1 MMKKVLFK
9 FVAFLSI
16 GLSLLGIQSC
26 KEFEP
31 IYLQV
36 LTPAE
41 KILPDNLHSFTIMNR
56 SMNESFI
63 SYSTD
68 SLQKVFLKKGFNA
81 PLMVCDSVVSD
92 TTVKVLADAL
102 YNTEF
107 FDVIVL
113 NNRNI
118 DRQESIYTN
127 PAPLSWDFVQNICNT
142 YKTDGLIVLE
152 KYVPKIKGKFTN
164 SRALGNMS
172 EPIEYY
178 MDLDITFDVLWRIY
192 NPATQTISDEYAVK
206 DTIFTE
212 NSTFSNRMSDI
223 YDIIPY
229 AKQSLI
235 SASAWLAKDFTQ
247 HISPEWVT
255 EKRGIF
261 VGNDSLK
268 IAFQLVNNHEW
279 EKAETYWLALTKQHN
294 RMLRSKAEF
303 NMALA
308 CEMKGELKEAFEWA
322 TKSYKTYYRIQTENY
337 LITLKKRIDTVEIIE
352 TKATL

>member
-1 MMKKVLFK
+1 MQKMLFR
-9 FVAFLSI
+9 FVAFLSV

-31 IYLQV
+31 IYIQV
-36 LTPAE
+36 LMPAE
-41 KILPDNLHSFTIMNR
+41 KILPDNLHSFTIMNH
-56 SMNESFI
+56 SMNDSFLN
-63 SYSTD
+63 YSTD
-68 SLQKVFLKKGFNA
+68 SLQRAFLKKGFNT
-81 PLMVCDSVVSD
+81 PLTVCDSVVSD
-92 TTVKVLADAL
+92 TTIKVLADAL

-107 FDVIVL
+107 FDVVVP

-118 DRQESIYTN
+118 KRQEPIHTN
-127 PAPLSWDFVQNICNT
+127 SAPLSWNFVQNICDT

-164 SRALGNMS
+164 SRVLGNMS

-192 NPATQTISDEYAVK
+192 NPATQTISDEYTVK

-235 SASAWLAKDFTQ
+235 SASSWLAKDFTQ
-247 HISPEWVT
+247 RISPEWVT
-255 EKRGIF
+255 ERRGIF
-261 VGNDSLK
+261 VGNNSLK
-268 IAFQLVNNHEW
+268 TALQFVNNHEW
-279 EKAETYWLALTKQHN
+279 EKAETCWIELTKQPN
-294 RMLRSKAEF
+294 RMLKSKAEF

-308 CEMKGELKEAFEWA
+308 CEIKGDLNGAFKWA
-322 TKSYKTYYRIQTENY
+322 TESYKTYYRIQTEDY
-337 LITLKKRIDTVEIIE
+337 LMTLKKRIETVGNIE